1 MIFIRRRVRGNWEI
15 WFLLSLGC
23 LGDTQVGLSSRQLGR
38 GWDIS
43 CGLEGLTSVSVCS
56 PLCACVLASVCA
68 HSVCVC
74 AHLHERVLTS
84 VCARLCVCV
93 LTSVCVCSPPCLKQ
107 GQGQGP
113 CLPGGGWKEEQG
125 AIKESDEAR

>member
-1 MIFIRRRVRGNWEI
+1 MIFIRRGVRGNWEI

-56 PLCACVLASVCA
+56 PLYVCVLASVCA

-74 AHLHERVLTS
+74 AYLHEHVLTS
-84 VCARLCVCV
+84 VCARLCVCTHLCVCV
-93 LTSVCVCSPPCLKQ
+93 LTSVS
-107 GQGQGP
+107 
-113 CLPGGGWKEEQG
+113 
-125 AIKESDEAR
+125 EARTGPRTMPAWRGLERGARSHKGV